1 MISRRFGLCIQ
12 RLGVC
17 VGGYFLVVCRWMSWG
32 LIFAAGLTI
41 MGLHFHWNNW
51 NGTSH
56 FRDLGDQKN
65 QVVTDLKI
73 EGFLLD

>member
-12 RLGVC
+12 RLGVE
-17 VGGYFLVVCRWMSWG
+17 GGYFLVVCRWMSWG

>member
-12 RLGVC
+12 RLG
-17 VGGYFLVVCRWMSWG
+17 GYFLVACRWMSWG
-32 LIFAAGLTI
+32 RIFAAGLTI

-65 QVVTDLKI
+65 EVGTDLKI

>member
-12 RLGVC
+12 SLGA
-17 VGGYFLVVCRWMSWG
+17 GGYFLVVCRWMSWG
-32 LIFAAGLTI
+32 RIFAAGLTI

-65 QVVTDLKI
+65 QVGTNLKI
-73 EGFLLD
+73 EGFLLDQF

>member
-1 MISRRFGLCIQ
+1 
-12 RLGVC
+12 
-17 VGGYFLVVCRWMSWG
+17 MSWG
-32 LIFAAGLTI
+32 RIFAAGLTI

-65 QVVTDLKI
+65 EVGTDLKI